1 MKNILTLSL
10 ITIISFSCTKGD
22 IPKEPEAELY
32 KQFAVSETEF
42 EQSFKFLKR
51 EISYY
56 ATNPFLKHIR
66 IFSYDATNRCT
77 QIKIGTI
84 DSSITNPNFKLTQ
97 TITFNYE
104 GSAVLPYSLSNVRTV
119 FPNLITQFYFKYN
132 NQGMKI
138 MDSVR
143 VINQLGE
150 PADRTVKY
158 EYVNESVYST
168 PVMNGFPMTNNSYD
182 TLELLS
188 GGNIERLVSKHIRS
202 TGDELVTYQF
212 TYDDGVS
219 PYNKL
224 NIANSLYFENSAI
237 GLGYN
242 VPLETHYMGVTTN
255 NMTSWMTG
263 SYKVNF
269 NYQYDMDKYPL
280 RKEMIR
286 PGDTSPYQVVLF
298 EY

>member
-1 MKNILTLSL
+1 MRKLTFYLVVL
-10 ITIISFSCTKGD
+10 ISFSCTKGD
-22 IPKEPEAELY
+22 LPKEPAAELY
-32 KQFAVSETEF
+32 RQFALSETEF

-51 EISYY
+51 EVSYF

-66 IFSYDATNRCT
+66 IFSYDAANRCT
-77 QIKIGTI
+77 EIKMGTI
-84 DSSITNPNFKLTQ
+84 DSSITNPAFKLTQ

-104 GSAVLPYSLSNVRTV
+104 GSAVLPSSLSNVKTV

-143 VINQLGE
+143 VKNQLGE
-150 PADRTVKY
+150 PADRIVKY
-158 EYVNESVYST
+158 EYVNERVYST
-168 PVMNGFPMTNNSYD
+168 PEMNGFPMVNNSYD

-188 GGNIERLVSKHIRS
+188 GGNIERLLSKHIRT
-202 TGDELVTYQF
+202 TGDEVVTYQF

-242 VPLETHYMGVTTN
+242 VPLETHYMGVTIN

-269 NYQYDMDKYPL
+269 NYEYDIDKYPV
-280 RKEMIR
+280 RKEMAR
-286 PGDTSPYQVVLF
+286 PGDVSPFQVILF

>member
-1 MKNILTLSL
+1 MKNILTLCL
-10 ITIISFSCTKGD
+10 IIIISISCTKED
-22 IPKEPEAELY
+22 PKEPAAELY
-32 KQFAVSETEF
+32 RQFALSETEF

-56 ATNPFLKHIR
+56 ATNRFLKHIR
-66 IFSYDATNRCT
+66 IFSYDAANRCT
-77 QIKIGTI
+77 EIKIGAI
-84 DSSITNPNFKLTQ
+84 DSSITNPVFKLTQ

-104 GSAVLPYSLSNVRTV
+104 GSAVLPSSLSNVRTV

-132 NQGMKI
+132 SQGMKI
-138 MDSVR
+138 RDSVR

-158 EYVNESVYST
+158 EYVNERVYST
-168 PVMNGFPMTNNSYD
+168 PVMNGFPMVNNSYD

-188 GGNIERLVSKHIRS
+188 GGNIERLVSKHIRT
-202 TGDELVTYQF
+202 TGEELVTYQF

-263 SYKVNF
+263 SYKINF
-269 NYQYDMDKYPL
+269 NYEYDMDKYPL